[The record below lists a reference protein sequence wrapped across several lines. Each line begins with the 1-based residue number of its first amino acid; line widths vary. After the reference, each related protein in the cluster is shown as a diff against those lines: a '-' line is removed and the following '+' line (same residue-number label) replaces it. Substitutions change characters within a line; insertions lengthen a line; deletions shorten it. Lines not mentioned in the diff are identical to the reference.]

1 MQLFKGCMLL
11 LSDEKAVYC
20 MEMVENIAKIGK
32 KKDNYLDYVFEKN
45 PVIEWHEREDGIIC
59 ICVAWKGFYNKIAQ
73 KVFKKPK
80 KSEIAMD
87 VLGSFVWKQLDGKK
101 NIFEVGKLVKE
112 EFGDRA
118 EPVYGRLI
126 KFVEIMRDNKYVVL
140 KEEKKHD

>member
-1 MQLFKGCMLL
+1 
-11 LSDEKAVYC
+11 
-20 MEMVENIAKIGK
+20 
-32 KKDNYLDYVFEKN
+32 
-45 PVIEWHEREDGIIC
+45 
-59 ICVAWKGFYNKIAQ
+59 
-73 KVFKKPK
+73 
-80 KSEIAMD
+80 MD